1 MWEMLQHLW
10 WHALP
15 PRLRLTTSSTKPKI
29 HSKGRIHNPT
39 TRGWTE
45 SPEAAT
51 APPPPPHDA
60 LEMFEMIP
68 RQQQQECGIPWYQ
81 SRVHKGKR
89 LLDFS
94 GMDFHICISRSH
106 DEGHGL
112 KAAATG
118 FKNGIQCGLDTLGDS
133 ICMCKLTWCI
143 HSPQAFMCMQSCPVL
158 CVGYLLIRSHHV
170 CQLLR
175 SGNTEFKSPD
185 DHIPIILTSVCCECT
200 RRMNIGRLE

>member
-1 MWEMLQHLW
+1 MTLLVINSTISFLEENNVGNVATSLM
-10 WHALP
+10 ACLP

-106 DEGHGL
+106 DEEGHGL

-133 ICMCKLTWCI
+133 ICICKLT
-143 HSPQAFMCMQSCPVL
+143 
-158 CVGYLLIRSHHV
+158 
-170 CQLLR
+170 
-175 SGNTEFKSPD
+175 
-185 DHIPIILTSVCCECT
+185 
-200 RRMNIGRLE
+200 